1 MTDAEK
7 GQSASFPEPPPE
19 LRTGNWLKLL
29 AFFGPGA
36 IMASVTITSG
46 ETLFASRGG
55 AIFGYAMLWCLLGG
69 AVMKGVQVYGGMRFL
84 VITGYHPMESWA
96 YLPGPRFW
104 CPLLIGALSLACFPF
119 WLSGLPK
126 MLGQITN
133 WICGLQ
139 NYEKAQT
146 LERVWATF
154 YIGVAITITLLQTYR
169 FLEKAETVILVI
181 LLISILVAVIASHPD
196 WLAALTGAVKPAI
209 PKYQAWVKGSY
220 PNVAQRPPWVEVI
233 TYMGAVGG
241 GTYDYLGYVGMLR
254 EKGWGML
261 QRAGRLIPLKQLRS
275 SLPSD
280 PGEVKKSRTWLRAP
294 ITDCSVSFTCVL
306 IFTAAFLI
314 LGARILHPERIIP
327 DGTQLFNHQAR
338 FLTRI
343 HHGLLYV
350 YQVGVFMAFFG
361 TIAGAYEIYT
371 RTTAECVRGVCQRP
385 GEVPLRPIRD
395 WVWVYTGVLG
405 LLLVW
410 PLLRWVRKG
419 AGEVFLRRI
428 RVGVC
433 IYTGGLGLLLV
444 WTVKDPVKLVTI
456 PALLGGVFT
465 CGLWCF
471 AVLWAER
478 RFLPKVHRMK
488 KGLFVATI
496 ITGVAMTFF
505 GAMALYLHLA
515 PKVAALLGLS

>member
-1 MTDAEK
+1 MPETD
-7 GQSASFPEPPPE
+7 QPISYPEPPPE
-19 LRTGNWLKLL
+19 LRSRNWFKLL

-46 ETLFASRGG
+46 ETLFASRSG
-55 AIFGYAMLWCLLGG
+55 ATFAYAMLWCLLAA

-84 VITGYHPMESWA
+84 VVTGYHPMESWA
-96 YLPGPRFW
+96 YLPGPRSW
-104 CPLLIGALSLACFPF
+104 CPLLIGILSLACFPF

-133 WICGLQ
+133 WITGLQ
-139 NYEKAQT
+139 KYEGAQT
-146 LERVWATF
+146 IERTWATF
-154 YIGVAITITLLQTYR
+154 YIAVAVTVTLLQTYG
-169 FLEKAETVILVI
+169 FLEKAQTVILVI
-181 LLISILVAVIASHPD
+181 LLVSILAAVFASKPD
-196 WLAALTGAVKPAI
+196 WLAALVGAVKPTI
-209 PKYQAWVKGSY
+209 PRYPAWVEHAY
-220 PNVAQRPPWVEVI
+220 PKVAARPPWVEI
-233 TYMGAVGG
+233 GTYMGALGG

-261 QRAGRLIPLKQLRS
+261 QRVGKLIPMRELRS
-275 SLPSD
+275 SLPVEK
-280 PGEVKKSRTWLRAP
+280 GEVRKCRTWLRAP
-294 ITDCSVSFTCVL
+294 MIDCSVSFACVL

-314 LGARILHPERIIP
+314 LGARILHPDRIIP
-327 DGTQLFNHQAR
+327 DGTELFNHQAR

-343 HHGLLYV
+343 HDSLLYV

-361 TIAGAYEIYT
+361 TIIGAYEIYT
-371 RTTAECVRGVCQRP
+371 RTTSECLRGVWKRG
-385 GEVPLRPIRD
+385 GEVPLRR
-395 WVWVYTGVLG
+395 V
-405 LLLVW
+405 
-410 PLLRWVRKG
+410 
-419 AGEVFLRRI
+419 

-444 WTVKDPVKLVTI
+444 WTVENPVSIVTI

-488 KGLFVATI
+488 KGLFVATVI
-496 ITGVAMTFF
+496 AGVAMTFF
-505 GAMALYLHLA
+505 GAMALYLHFA
-515 PKVAALLGLS
+515 PKIAALLGLS

>member
-1 MTDAEK
+1 MPETDEPI
-7 GQSASFPEPPPE
+7 SYPEPPPE
-19 LRTGNWLKLL
+19 LRKRNWLALL

-69 AVMKGVQVYGGMRFL
+69 AIMKGVQVYGGMRFL
-84 VITGYHPMESWA
+84 VVTGYHPMESWA
-96 YLPGPRFW
+96 YLPGPRAW
-104 CPLLIGALSLACFPF
+104 CPILIGILSVVCFPF

-133 WICGLQ
+133 WITGLGK
-139 NYEKAQT
+139 YEGAQT
-146 LERVWATF
+146 IERLWATF
-154 YIGVAITITLLQTYR
+154 FIGVAVTITLLQTYR
-169 FLEKAETVILVI
+169 FLEKAETVVLVI
-181 LLISILVAVIASHPD
+181 LLVSVLAAVFACRPD
-196 WLAALTGAVKPAI
+196 WLAALIGSVKPVI
-209 PKYQAWVKGSY
+209 PEYERWVERSY
-220 PNVAQRPPWVEVI
+220 PNVAQRRPWVEVI
-233 TYMGAVGG
+233 TYMGALGG

-261 QRAGRLIPLKQLRS
+261 QRAARLIPLQQLRS

-280 PGEVKKSRTWLRAP
+280 PAEVKKSRTWLRAP
-294 ITDCSVSFTCVL
+294 IADCSVSFTCVL

-314 LGARILHPERIIP
+314 LGARILHPDKIVP
-327 DGTQLFNHQAR
+327 DGTELFNHQAR

-343 HHGLLYV
+343 HSSLLYV

-371 RTTAECVRGVCQRP
+371 RTTSECLRGIWRSTR
-385 GEVPLRPIRD
+385 EFPLR
-395 WVWVYTGVLG
+395 
-405 LLLVW
+405 LV
-410 PLLRWVRKG
+410 
-419 AGEVFLRRI
+419 

-433 IYTGGLGLLLV
+433 VYTGGLGLLLV
-444 WTVKDPVKLVTI
+444 WTVKDPVKIVTI

-471 AVLWAER
+471 AVLWAEQ
-478 RFLPKVHRMK
+478 RFLPKAYRMRK
-488 KGLFVATI
+488 VLLVLTI
-496 ITGVAMTFF
+496 IAGVAMTTF
-505 GAMALYLHLA
+505 GVIALYQHFSEMI
-515 PKVAALLGLS
+515 GG